1 MKVIHR
7 QVFNVDQ
14 RVFHWKKMP
23 SRTLRAREKLMSG
36 FKSSKDRLTL
46 LLRADAVGDLKLKSM
61 LLYPSENPRAL
72 KNYVKPTLLLLYK
85 WTNKVWMTVHLF
97 AEYFKSTHETCFS
110 EKKKKIP
117 FQIWLH
123 LVTQKLWWRLMLFS
137 CLLIQHP
144 FCSPWIRNNS
154 NFQVLL
160 FKQYIWWDYSY
171 PR

>member
-72 KNYVKPTLLLLYK
+72 KNY
-85 WTNKVWMTVHLF
+85 
-97 AEYFKSTHETCFS
+97 AKSTFGSINGTTKPE
-110 EKKKKIP
+110 
-117 FQIWLH
+117 
-123 LVTQKLWWRLMLFS
+123 
-137 CLLIQHP
+137 
-144 FCSPWIRNNS
+144 
-154 NFQVLL
+154 
-160 FKQYIWWDYSY
+160 
-171 PR
+171 